1 MNTTVEH
8 AREIL
13 LHPKQEWMVIEKEP
27 TSVGDLY
34 RKYIVPLAAIG
45 PVAAIIGWSIVGIGV
60 PFAGRYRMPFG
71 SALASGITR
80 YVLALVGVFVLAL
93 IIDALAPSF
102 SGQKSRMQA
111 LKVAAYAS
119 TAAWCAGIFAL
130 VPPLAFLGIL
140 GLYSLYLLYS
150 GLPVLMK
157 VPQEKAAGYTLVVVL
172 CAIVLFVLIGW
183 VSALFI
189 TTPMVH
195 PGYMR

>member
-13 LHPKQEWMVIEKEP
+13 FHPKQEWMVIEKEP

-34 RKYIVPLAAIG
+34 RKYIAPLAAIG
-45 PVAAIIGWSIVGIGV
+45 PVAAIIGWSVFGIGV
-60 PFAGRYRMPFG
+60 PFAGRYRMPLG
-71 SALASGITR
+71 SALASGVAR
-80 YVLALVGVFVLAL
+80 YVLALIGVFVLAL

-130 VPPLAFLGIL
+130 VPALAFLGVL

-150 GLPVLMK
+150 GLP
-157 VPQEKAAGYTLVVVL
+157 
-172 CAIVLFVLIGW
+172 C
-183 VSALFI
+183 S
-189 TTPMVH
+189 
-195 PGYMR
+195 